1 MSVMSTIH
9 FLECSNPEC
18 TFRFPLDLSQFKG
31 LICPRCGAALIDSS
45 SQTDQWEPRWT
56 PRSNLDFVGVL
67 DNIRSAHNVGSIF
80 RTAEGV
86 GMNRLYLCGLS
97 PSPKANS
104 AVAKAA
110 LGAENR
116 LDWSEETNTPRLVV
130 KLKENGYKIIVLEAL
145 PQAENIFSLN
155 EEQVKKKNKIA
166 LIVGNEP
173 AGVDPAVIA
182 LADQILFIPMAGIK
196 SSLNV
201 SVAFGITAYTLL
213 SKIEAFS

>member
-1 MSVMSTIH
+1 MNTIH
-9 FLECSNPEC
+9 FLECSNPDC
-18 TFRFPLDLSQFKG
+18 AFRFPLDLSQFKG
-31 LICPRCGAALIDSS
+31 LICPRCGAALIDSA
-45 SQTDQWEPRWT
+45 SQSDQWDPRWAA
-56 PRSNLDFVGVL
+56 PSNLDFVGVL

-86 GMNRLYLCGLS
+86 GMSHLYLCGLS
-97 PSPKANS
+97 PSPKVNS

-116 LDWSEETNTPRLVV
+116 LDWSEEANAPRLLRQ
-130 KLKENGYKIIVLEAL
+130 LKADGYHIIVLEAL
-145 PQAENIFSLN
+145 PQAENVFSLN
-155 EEQVKKKNKIA
+155 ESLLKKNNKIA
-166 LIVGNEP
+166 LVAGNEP

-182 LADQILFIPMAGIK
+182 LADQILFIPMAGVK

-213 SKIEAFS
+213 SKIEAFQ

>member
-1 MSVMSTIH
+1 MSTIH
-9 FLECSNPEC
+9 FLECSNPDC
-18 TFRFPLDLSQFKG
+18 AFRFPLDLSQFKG

-45 SQTDQWEPRWT
+45 SQTDQWEPRWN

-67 DNIRSAHNVGSIF
+67 DNVRSAHNVGSIF

-86 GMNRLYLCGLS
+86 GMNRIYLCGLS
-97 PSPKANS
+97 PSPKDNS
-104 AVAKAA
+104 AVTKAA

-116 LDWSEETNTPRLVV
+116 LEWSEEANAPRLVAR
-130 KLKENGYKIIVLEAL
+130 LKDEGYQILVLEAL
-145 PQAENIFSLN
+145 PQAENVFSLN
-155 EEQVKKKNKIA
+155 EAELKKNNKIA
-166 LIVGNEP
+166 LIAGNEP

-182 LADQILFIPMAGIK
+182 LADKILFIPMDGMK

-213 SKIEAFS
+213 SKIEAFL

>member
-1 MSVMSTIH
+1 MSTIH
-9 FLECSNPEC
+9 FLECSNPDC
-18 TFRFPLDLSQFKG
+18 AFRFPLDLSQFKG
-31 LICPRCGAALIDSS
+31 LICPRCGAALIDST
-45 SQTDQWEPRWT
+45 SQADQWEPRWI
-56 PRSNLDFVGVL
+56 PRSSLDFVGVL
-67 DNIRSAHNVGSIF
+67 DNVRSAHNVGSIF

-86 GMNRLYLCGLS
+86 GMSRLFLCGLS
-97 PSPKANS
+97 PSPKGNS

-116 LDWSEETNTPRLVV
+116 LEWLEETNAPRLVAR
-130 KLKENGYKIIVLEAL
+130 LKADGYQIIVLEAL

-155 EEQVKKKNKIA
+155 ESRLKENNKIA
-166 LIVGNEP
+166 LVVGNEP

-182 LADQILFIPMAGIK
+182 LADQILFIPMDGMK

-213 SKIEAFS
+213 SKIAAFQ